1 MSRGRRGV
9 RRWRCLATAVDD
21 SPPAAELQRVEAQG
35 TRVDERLAWSGKKIA
50 APQEETFRYADRT
63 RADEL
68 KRLPSLTV
76 SSTDRV
82 SEVRMRGPAAGHL
95 GLDHELR
102 VVSEVRMRGPAAGYT
117 QLLLNGSPVPT
128 GLSVDAITRDAIER
142 IDIIRSST
150 AELGAKGMART
161 VNIVQ
166 KQATAKAS
174 AASTKFALGQEAGR
188 QNIQWKLVE
197 TSSVALDAEGD
208 SRESMGTL
216 DQTLSAIRTRAVYCS
231 DRPPPQGIGA

>member
-1 MSRGRRGV
+1 M
-9 RRWRCLATAVDD
+9 DD
-21 SPPAAELQRVEAQG
+21 SPPAAELQRVGAQG
-35 TRVDERLAWSGKKIA
+35 ARVDERLAWSGKKIA

-68 KRLPSLTV
+68 KRLPTLTV
-76 SSTDRV
+76 SSTDR
-82 SEVRMRGPAAGHL
+82 
-95 GLDHELR
+95 
-102 VVSEVRMRGPAAGYT
+102 VSEVRMRGPAAGYT

-166 KQATAKAS
+166 KQSTAKAS
-174 AASTKFALGQEAGR
+174 AASTKFALDQEAGR
-188 QNIQWKLVE
+188 QNIQGKLVE
-197 TSSVALDAEGD
+197 TNSVALDAEGD
-208 SRESMGTL
+208 SRESMRTL
-216 DQTLSAIRTRAVYCS
+216 DQTLSAIRTRPVYCS
-231 DRPPPQGIGA
+231 DRPPPQCIGA